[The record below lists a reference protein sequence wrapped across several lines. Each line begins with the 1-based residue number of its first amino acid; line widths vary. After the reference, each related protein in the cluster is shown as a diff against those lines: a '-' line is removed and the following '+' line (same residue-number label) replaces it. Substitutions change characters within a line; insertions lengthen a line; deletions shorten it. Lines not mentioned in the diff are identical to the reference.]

1 MSLSYFTYFVSFLFL
16 VGVIQIFTGLFDYY
30 VIQLNI
36 PSKLIILKQVIIM
49 ELIVQIIEGI
59 FYVWLVL
66 NIASVLI

>member
-1 MSLSYFTYFVSFLFL
+1 MSLSYFTYFVSFFFL